1 MLIRVRKSDTQQAM
15 FIKPDGL
22 AICLGHWSEWM
33 HRDDR
38 DLGAKSQGCIK
49 SGSEGD
55 HEGYDVNAAAEAAES
70 RASRQIAMATD
81 AMIDSLER
89 HHKAAIYRRCSIST
103 MWRFPNMDY
112 CETLPL
118 AEEALKAKLSKNVA
132 CRVFF

>member
-1 MLIRVRKSDTQQAM
+1 MLIRVPKSEIQKTA

-22 AICLGHWSEWM
+22 AICLDHWIEWM
-33 HRDDR
+33 QRDDR

-49 SGSEGD
+49 SGPDSE

-70 RASRQIAMATD
+70 RAARQIAMATD
-81 AMIDSLER
+81 AMIDSLDR

-103 MWRFPNMDY
+103 LWRYPNMDY
-112 CETLPL
+112 CATLPD

-132 CRVFF
+132 TRVFF